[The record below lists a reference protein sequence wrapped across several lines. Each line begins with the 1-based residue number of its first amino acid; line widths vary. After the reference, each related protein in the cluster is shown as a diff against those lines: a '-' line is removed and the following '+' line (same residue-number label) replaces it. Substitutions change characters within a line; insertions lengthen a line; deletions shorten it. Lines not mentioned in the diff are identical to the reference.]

1 MYCHPLQN
9 SVFPRSK
16 HPLFFCALVLPI
28 SPSILN
34 SKKVVRN
41 SSWVLRWSEVYSEGS
56 PVMLYTVY
64 YSLQVIT
71 NNVTRDGPWK
81 SNNVTG
87 FMYTTHLEARTRY
100 VFAVTA
106 WNRWG
111 ESLLE
116 NDKMLYIY
124 TDFMDG
130 ITIQTGKTSVIFE
143 TGEVCSFI
151 YYILTISLYRF
162 P

>member
-1 MYCHPLQN
+1 M
-9 SVFPRSK
+9 
-16 HPLFFCALVLPI
+16 
-28 SPSILN
+28 
-34 SKKVVRN
+34 
-41 SSWVLRWSEVYSEGS
+41 
-56 PVMLYTVY
+56 MLYTVY
-64 YSLQVIT
+64 YSLHVIT